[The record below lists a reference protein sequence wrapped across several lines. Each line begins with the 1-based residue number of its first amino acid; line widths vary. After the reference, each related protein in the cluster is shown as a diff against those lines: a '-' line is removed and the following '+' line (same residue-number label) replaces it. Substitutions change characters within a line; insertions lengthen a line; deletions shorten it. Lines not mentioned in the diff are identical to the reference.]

1 MKIYDCFTFLNEF
14 DLLDLRIAEMY
25 DHVDYMV
32 LVEADHTFQNEPKH
46 FNFKN
51 RMKEY
56 EHYDKLIYIGVED
69 MPLSPDP
76 WVNERHQ
83 RDSIMLGI
91 EDAADDDVI
100 IIGDIDEIIRPS
112 TIQEL
117 RKQQAQ
123 IYGFRMPLFN
133 FKFNYMLVTQDCYSV
148 WSGAIQKGLLE
159 SPEEFRRQ
167 RHSLNNLGW
176 NYNDGSVAVIEHAG
190 WHFTYLGNDEFARN
204 KIQSFAHADDNRPEI
219 LNQINVE
226 ESIRQGRG
234 IKLDNADYQFKP
246 VLLDD
251 YLPTTVINN
260 QDTYC
265 DRILSTGSQSA
276 KDFLPK

>member
-1 MKIYDCFTFLNEF
+1 
-14 DLLDLRIAEMY
+14 
-25 DHVDYMV
+25 
-32 LVEADHTFQNEPKH
+32 
-46 FNFKN
+46 
-51 RMKEY
+51 MKEY

-69 MPLSPDP
+69 MPLSADP

>member
-1 MKIYDCFTFLNEF
+1 MKIYDCFTFYNEF

-32 LVEADHTFQNEPKH
+32 LVEANHTFQNVPKH

-56 EHYDKLIYIGVED
+56 EHYDKLIYIGIED

-76 WVNERHQ
+76 WENERYQ
-83 RDSIMLGI
+83 RDSILLGI
-91 EDAADDDVI
+91 EDASDDDLI
-100 IIGDIDEIIRPS
+100 LISDIDEILRPS
-112 TIQEL
+112 TLTRLRQES
-117 RKQQAQ
+117 AS

-133 FKFNYMLVTQDCYSV
+133 FKYNYMLTTQDLYSV
-148 WSGAIQKGLLE
+148 WSGAIRKNLLE
-159 SPEEFRRQ
+159 SPEDFRRQ

-176 NYNDGSVAVIEHAG
+176 NYNDGSVAIVEHAG
-190 WHFTYLGNDEFARN
+190 WHFTYLGDDDFARN

-226 ESIRQGRG
+226 ESIRLGRG
-234 IKLDNADYQFKP
+234 IKLDNADYRFKP

-251 YLPTTVINN
+251 YLPATVINN
-260 QDTYC
+260 QDTYHN
-265 DRILSTGSQSA
+265 RVLATGAQSA
-276 KDFLPK
+276 RDFLPK

>member
-1 MKIYDCFTFLNEF
+1 
-14 DLLDLRIAEMY
+14 MY

-32 LVEADHTFQNEPKH
+32 LVEANHTFQNEPKH

-69 MPLSPDP
+69 MPLSADP

-100 IIGDIDEIIRPS
+100 IIGDIDEILRPS

-276 KDFLPK
+276 RDFLPK